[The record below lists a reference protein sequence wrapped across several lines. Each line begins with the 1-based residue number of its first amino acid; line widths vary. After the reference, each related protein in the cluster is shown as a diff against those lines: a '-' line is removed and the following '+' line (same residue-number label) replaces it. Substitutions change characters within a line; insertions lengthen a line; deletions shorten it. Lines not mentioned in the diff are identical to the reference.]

1 MNHFSIQGFKWSL
14 FRWVFFQFDETL
26 KEKEAQASETNKNE
40 KDERQRIQKRNK
52 STARISTFQET
63 KETTR

>member
-14 FRWVFFQFDETL
+14 FRWVFLQFDETL

-52 STARISTFQET
+52 STTRISTFQET
-63 KETTR
+63 KETAR